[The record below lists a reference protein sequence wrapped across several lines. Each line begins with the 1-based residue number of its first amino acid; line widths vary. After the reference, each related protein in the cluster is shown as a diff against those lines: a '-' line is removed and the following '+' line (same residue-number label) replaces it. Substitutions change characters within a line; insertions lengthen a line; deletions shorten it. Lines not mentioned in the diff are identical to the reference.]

1 MDSFSEKKAER
12 KLLSVTNFAY
22 EYGVSRHTAYKM
34 IKNNQIRAKCAN
46 GRMVIDR
53 LDAEKWRANLPEV
66 K

>member
-22 EYGVSRHTAYKM
+22 EYGVSRHTAYLM

>member
-1 MDSFSEKKAER
+1 MDSFEEQKAER

-22 EYGVSRHTAYKM
+22 EYGVSRHSVYRM
-34 IKNNQIRAKCAN
+34 IESNQIRAKCAN

-53 LDAEKWRANLPEV
+53 LDAEKWRANLPDV